1 MDGTVTSEEQ
11 KILDSLR
18 TKFVESAREK
28 LSGLITVVDDL
39 RVDSRRGGLEFL
51 LNELH
56 TLKGLGG
63 TFGFR
68 DFSQIAARL
77 ENYLEGRT
85 EVTSHH
91 LDEIENFMAC
101 LSNCID
107 REKPPS
113 VAELDR
119 ILSELP
125 VR

>member
-1 MDGTVTSEEQ
+1 MGGNVTSEEQ

-18 TKFVESAREK
+18 IKFVASAQEK
-28 LSGLITVVDDL
+28 LSGLKTVVDDL
-39 RVDSRRGGLEFL
+39 RVDSHQEGLEFF

-68 DFSQIAARL
+68 DFSQIATRL

-85 EVTSHH
+85 EVTSRH
-91 LDEIENFMAC
+91 LDEIEIFMAC
-101 LSNCID
+101 LLNCIN
-107 REKPPS
+107 REKHPS
-113 VAELDR
+113 VTELDQ